1 MKHQNIIYKNN
12 YMKNFLKLMLLSL
25 IVVISSCKKSDFAGS
40 YADPSKISVST
51 IEKQYAGF
59 LKSNSDYSNHL
70 NQHRIPTHI
79 YIL

>member
-25 IVVISSCKKSDFAGS
+25 VVLVASCKKSDFAGS

-51 IEKQYAGF
+51 IEKQFAGF
-59 LKSNSDYSNHL
+59 LKSNSDYV
-70 NQHRIPTHI
+70 IPA
-79 YIL
+79 YY